1 MPRSATSGR
10 HRQQPCLE
18 DCRQR
23 IFSGRV
29 VCLHPRRH
37 AFTRHTA
44 AGLSIF
50 GCPRNRGNSKSGDAS
65 EHRKQDL
72 QRQFAELNPV
82 ELQRKV
88 IGLQQRLSDLTSRLR
103 LPLRRVS

>member
-50 GCPRNRGNSKSGDAS
+50 GCPRNRGNSSTIYRR
-65 EHRKQDL
+65 ECRRDL
-72 QRQFAELNPV
+72 RVLLQHLESVACHHHQV
-82 ELQRKV
+82 ELT
-88 IGLQQRLSDLTSRLR
+88 DECD
-103 LPLRRVS
+103 